1 MELLL
6 ILSAMLSAVTGAFAG
21 VREPEARVHQA
32 EAAVGAKLA
41 AIVVQAQA
49 PRALAMRP
57 ANVAPV
63 PRIRALSEDP
73 IPAAAP
79 LYADRLIE

>member
-21 VREPEARVHQA
+21 VRAPDARPHHAAAIQA
-32 EAAVGAKLA
+32 EAPCAQRVARVARLPIAIPDQGRAIAAVFTA
-41 AIVVQAQA
+41 ATFDIK
-49 PRALAMRP
+49 
-57 ANVAPV
+57 
-63 PRIRALSEDP
+63 
-73 IPAAAP
+73 AAVP